1 VVKAHTESPGRN
13 PDVDWRVRYRI
24 LVWMCVL
31 ICVNQLGFG
40 SVVPVVPLYARGFGV
55 PQSAIGL
62 TIGIYGL
69 ARFLINVPA
78 GNLSDRIGRRG
89 TLVIGSALTVL
100 GNVIC
105 GVSADYTTFLAGR
118 FVAGAGA
125 AFTLTAGQIVLAD
138 ISTPERRGRM
148 MATYQGV
155 FAFAVGAG
163 SLPGGLLA
171 EHVGLSAPFF
181 GFALLSAA
189 AGAVAW
195 LRVPETQG
203 IRSASAPV
211 FADTGNPSFASQVRL
226 LTSRPGFALVC
237 LVSFSAAFA
246 RTGALFNV
254 IPVLAES
261 RMHLTAA
268 QIALGISFVSVASFA
283 LAYPSGVMVDRFGRK
298 AVIVPATIISG
309 SSMVLFAVAPTFP
322 MYLAACAVWSLAL
335 GISSDAPGAYA
346 ADMAPRGMNA
356 AAMSSY
362 RTLSDV
368 GYVVGPLLLGFIADQ
383 LGAIVSLAVT
393 ALLLVAVGTL
403 FARFAP
409 ETHARAKRPARVS
422 LA

>member
-1 VVKAHTESPGRN
+1 MEVHTEPPGRD
-13 PDVDWRVRYRI
+13 PDVGWGERYRI

-40 SVVPVVPLYARGFGV
+40 SVVPVVPLYARSFGV

-78 GNLSDRIGRRG
+78 GNVADRLGRRG
-89 TLVIGSALTVL
+89 TLVIGGALTVL
-100 GNVIC
+100 GNVAC
-105 GVSADYTTFLAGR
+105 GLAPGYSPFLVGR

-138 ISTPERRGRM
+138 ISTPEKRGRM
-148 MATYQGV
+148 MATYMGV
-155 FAFAVGAG
+155 FAFAVGVG

-171 EHVGLSAPFF
+171 EHVGLSTPFF
-181 GFALLSAA
+181 AFALLSAA

-195 LRVPETQG
+195 LRVPETREF
-203 IRSASAPV
+203 RSGPATAV
-211 FADTGNPSFASQVRL
+211 GVQRAPSFASQVRL
-226 LTSRPGFALVC
+226 LTTQVGFALVC
-237 LVSFSAAFA
+237 LVSFSASFA

-254 IPVLAES
+254 IPVLAQS

-268 QIALGISFVSVASFA
+268 QIAVGISFVSIASFA

-298 AVIVPATIISG
+298 AVIVPATVISG
-309 SSMVLFAVAPTFP
+309 ASMVLFAVAPTFP
-322 MYLAACAVWSLAL
+322 AYLAACAVWSVAL

-362 RTLSDV
+362 RMLSDV
-368 GYVVGPLLLGFIADQ
+368 GYVAGPLLLGFIADRS
-383 LGAIVSLAVT
+383 GAVAALVVT
-393 ALLLVAVGTL
+393 AALLTAVGSL
-403 FARFAP
+403 FAKLAP
-409 ETHARAKRPARVS
+409 ETHAGAKRPVCVS

>member
-1 VVKAHTESPGRN
+1 
-13 PDVDWRVRYRI
+13 
-24 LVWMCVL
+24 MCVL
-31 ICVNQLGFG
+31 IFVNQLGFG

-78 GNLSDRIGRRG
+78 GTVADRIGRRG
-89 TLVIGSALTVL
+89 TLVIGSVLTVL
-100 GNVIC
+100 GNILC
-105 GVSADYTTFLAGR
+105 GISTGYAMFLAGR

-171 EHVGLSAPFF
+171 EHVGLAAPFF

-203 IRSASAPV
+203 IRSAFAPV
-211 FADTGNPSFASQVRL
+211 VAGPVAPSFASQVRL

-268 QIALGISFVSVASFA
+268 QIALGISFVSIASFA
-283 LAYPSGVMVDRFGRK
+283 LAYPSGVIVDRFGRK
-298 AVIVPATIISG
+298 AVIVPATILSG
-309 SSMVLFAVAPTFP
+309 SSMVLFAIAPAFAA
-322 MYLAACAVWSLAL
+322 YLAACAVWSLAL

-383 LGAIVSLAVT
+383 LGAVVALAVT
-393 ALLLVAVGTL
+393 AVLLVAVGAL
-403 FARFAP
+403 FGRFAP
-409 ETHARAKRPARVS
+409 ETHPRAARQARATHA
-422 LA
+422 